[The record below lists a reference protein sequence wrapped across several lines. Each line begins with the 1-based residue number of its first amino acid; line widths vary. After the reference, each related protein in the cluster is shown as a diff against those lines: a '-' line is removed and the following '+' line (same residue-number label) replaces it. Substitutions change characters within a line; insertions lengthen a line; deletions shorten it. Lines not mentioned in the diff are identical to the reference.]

1 MATRPD
7 VDADAVVDFDH
18 HSDEFNLNELA
29 FNAKLRQKC
38 PVAWNEH
45 YGGFWFLTSY
55 DAVSQTARDGDTF
68 AHKYE
73 PGADDGV
80 DYQGEMG
87 VPRPEGQPALG
98 IGEVDGAY
106 HQALRH
112 ALAPFFSPGAVQKMR
127 PFMEQSAHWFLD
139 QRIGNGQMDLVL
151 NYASPVPAI
160 LTMKLMGL
168 PYENWRLYANLF
180 HSVMAVA
187 QDSPEYVKAIAE
199 VPAMMADVLEVAAT
213 RRAAARDDRTSFLLQ
228 FEFEGKRLD
237 DAQLLNILWNL
248 IAGGVDTTTS
258 QTALT
263 LRHLG
268 THPEVRQQLI
278 DQPELHRTATDEFLR
293 YFSVNQQLSRTV
305 TRDVAVGGQNLRR
318 NDRVVIQL
326 AGGQPRRAG
335 VRTSRRNRAGSRA
348 QPPPGIR
355 ARTAPLHRILDLA
368 RLSSEVMVKAVLER
382 IPDYDVDLGGVHEYL
397 GNPSMTGLGRAAGH
411 DVHPWSFT
419 GYLTALRRRSQPPCF
434 CNASMTSSTRR
445 SAQTDCPAL
454 PPQAGGTPH
463 LGTRCVPHRRR
474 TDVPLATA

>member
-1 MATRPD
+1 MGMRPD

-29 FNAKLRQKC
+29 INAELRRKC
-38 PVAWNEH
+38 PVAWNEN

-55 DAVSQTARDGDTF
+55 DAVSHTARDGDTF

-73 PGADDGV
+73 PDAGDGV

-98 IGEVDGAY
+98 IGEVDGPY

-139 QRIGNGQMDLVL
+139 QRIGDGQMDLVL

-168 PYENWRLYANLF
+168 PYENWQLYANLF
-180 HSVMAVA
+180 HSVMAVP
-187 QDSPEYVKAIAE
+187 QDSPEYAKVIAE
-199 VPAMMADVLEVAAT
+199 VPALMQGVVDFAAT
-213 RRAAARDDRTSFLLQ
+213 RRAEARDDLTSFLIQ
-228 FEFEGKRLD
+228 FEFDGKQLD

-263 LRHLG
+263 LLHLG
-268 THPEVRQQLI
+268 THPELRQQLI
-278 DQPELHRTATDEFLR
+278 EHPALHRTATDEFLR

-305 TRDVAVGGQNLRR
+305 TRDVVLGGQQLRR
-318 NDRVVIQL
+318 NDRVIISWL
-326 AGGQPRRAG
+326 AANHDEQEFERPEQIVLDRAP
-335 VRTSRRNRAGSRA
+335 NRHVAFGLGPHRCIGS
-348 QPPPGIR
+348 
-355 ARTAPLHRILDLA
+355 HLA
-368 RLSSEVMVKAVLER
+368 RLMSEVMVRAVLDR
-382 IPDYDVDLGGVHEYL
+382 IPDYQVDLGGVHEYL
-397 GNPSMTGLGRAAGH
+397 GSPSMTGLGKLP
-411 DVHPWSFT
+411 VMFT
-419 GYLTALRRRSQPPCF
+419 PGESRGTARP
-434 CNASMTSSTRR
+434 
-445 SAQTDCPAL
+445 
-454 PPQAGGTPH
+454 
-463 LGTRCVPHRRR
+463 
-474 TDVPLATA
+474 

>member
-1 MATRPD
+1 MTTRPN
-7 VDADAVVDFDH
+7 VNADAVVDFDH

-29 FNAKLRQKC
+29 FNAELRQKC
-38 PVAWNEH
+38 PVAWNEN

-73 PGADDGV
+73 PNAADGV

-98 IGEVDGAY
+98 IGEVDGPY

-139 QRIGNGQMDLVL
+139 QRIGDGQMDLVL
-151 NYASPVPAI
+151 DYASPVPAI

-168 PYENWRLYANLF
+168 PYDTWQRYANLF
-180 HSVMAVA
+180 HSVMAVP
-187 QDSPEYVKAIAE
+187 QDSPEYAEAIAE
-199 VPAMMADVLEVAAT
+199 VPAMMQGVLEFAAT
-213 RRAAARDDRTSFLLQ
+213 RRAEARDDLTSFLIQ
-228 FEFEGKRLD
+228 FEFDGKRLD

-268 THPEVRQQLI
+268 TNPELRQQLI
-278 DQPELHRTATDEFLR
+278 DHPELHRTATDEFLR

-305 TRDVAVGGQNLRR
+305 TRDVVLGGQTLRR
-318 NDRVVIQL
+318 NDRVVISWLGANHDEQEFERPDEIVL
-326 AGGQPRRAG
+326 DRAP
-335 VRTSRRNRAGSRA
+335 NRHVAFGLGPHRCIGS
-348 QPPPGIR
+348 
-355 ARTAPLHRILDLA
+355 HLA
-368 RLSSEVMVKAVLER
+368 RLMSGVMVKAALDR
-382 IPDYDVDLGGVHEYL
+382 IPDYQIDLGGVHEYL
-397 GNPSMTGLGRAAGH
+397 GNPSMTGLGKLP
-411 DVHPWSFT
+411 VTFT
-419 GYLTALRRRSQPPCF
+419 PGVSRGISPP
-434 CNASMTSSTRR
+434 
-445 SAQTDCPAL
+445 
-454 PPQAGGTPH
+454 
-463 LGTRCVPHRRR
+463 
-474 TDVPLATA
+474 